1 MAFETVVARVTF
13 DALFSIFSLPL
24 GVGIEG
30 WINIIYKNYFRIK
43 RFDKKKKEI
52 INSFYAIVRSKDLF
66 IYFFFFILMLFR
78 RSFSVLFSL
87 KDLIML
93 YKNIMGIKRGII

>member
-1 MAFETVVARVTF
+1 MAFETVVARVAL

-30 WINIIYKNYFRIK
+30 WINIIKIIFENFK

-52 INSFYAIVRSKDLF
+52 INSFYAIVRSKDLLIYLF
-66 IYFFFFILMLFR
+66 IYFYID
-78 RSFSVLFSL
+78 VVSL
-87 KDLIML
+87 KFFSFVQF
-93 YKNIMGIKRGII
+93 KRFNYAL